1 MIRVIVGGMIG
12 VFVGVLAIAA
22 WGGWDGYHDGYPIG
36 QRLPPGPEAALK
48 SAVAYAA
55 YLGWMGVVA
64 GGLIGGA
71 AGLGSALVRA
81 ISSSSRSP
89 RPAPSA

>member
-1 MIRVIVGGMIG
+1 MIG
-12 VFVGVLAIAA
+12 VFVGLLAIAV
-22 WGGWDGYHDGYPIG
+22 WGTWYGYQNGYPIG
-36 QRLPPGPEAALK
+36 QPLPPGPEAALK
-48 SAVAYAA
+48 SAFVCATYF
-55 YLGWMGVVA
+55 GWMGAFA
-64 GGLIGGA
+64 GGVIGGA